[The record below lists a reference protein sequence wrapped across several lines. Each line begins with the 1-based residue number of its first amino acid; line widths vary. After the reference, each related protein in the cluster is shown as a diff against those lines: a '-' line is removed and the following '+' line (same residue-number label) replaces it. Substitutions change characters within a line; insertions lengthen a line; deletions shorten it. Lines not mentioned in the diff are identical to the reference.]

1 MSVDPILGPAP
12 GCVDGVAQ
20 EDLPGDLYMYIMLR
34 RTARGFERSVQ
45 TLRNL
50 AVFDLEF
57 PGSIPLS
64 GNYAAL
70 QGLSWVRGIMRRSEV
85 AKLHLVLE
93 PFGSR
98 LEEYRARRLFLSGT
112 ILGGGNGGRG
122 IRRYEAPDS
131 RPLLEVIQLC
141 EQALHEHDLGPDTYW
156 HLRFSRQREALRCD
170 FRLSAA
176 PPGAQLSD
184 IGGSDR
190 QAVQDAVAVL
200 VNHALRDTAR
210 RTPVLVVVV
219 TRHGMVANFRHP
231 L

>member
-1 MSVDPILGPAP
+1 MSMDPIIGPAP
-12 GCVDGVAQ
+12 RSVGEVAQ
-20 EDLPGDLYMYIMLR
+20 DDLSGDLYMYIMLR
-34 RTARGFERSVQ
+34 RTGRGFERSVQ
-45 TLRNL
+45 TLRDL

-64 GNYAAL
+64 GTYDSL
-70 QGLSWVRGIMRRSEV
+70 QGLPWVRSIMRRSEV

-112 ILGGGNGGRG
+112 ILGGGSGGRG
-122 IRRYEAPDS
+122 IRRYEAPDPRS
-131 RPLLEVIQLC
+131 LLELIHLC
-141 EQALHEHDLGPDTYW
+141 QQALQEHDVGPDAYW

-176 PPGAQLSD
+176 PQGAQLAD
-184 IGGSDR
+184 IRYFDP
-190 QAVQDAVAVL
+190 QAVQDAVAVF
-200 VNHALRDTAR
+200 VDRALRDTAR

-219 TRHGMVANFRHP
+219 ARHGMVANFRHP